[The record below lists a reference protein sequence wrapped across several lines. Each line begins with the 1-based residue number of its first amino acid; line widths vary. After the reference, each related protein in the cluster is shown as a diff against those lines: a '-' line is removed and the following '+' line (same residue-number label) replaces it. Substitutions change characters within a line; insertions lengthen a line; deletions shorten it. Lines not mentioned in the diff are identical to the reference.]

1 MEKTGKRLDFLAGTP
16 KPQDVVLKPALPSFP
31 RPGSQEFAVEN
42 KDASHIAVAGYSP
55 NDGETGSHSVVASSE
70 KVQIQNISSG
80 DVTKVL
86 PLNVIDPPTISQR
99 HEYPREMVDRMAT
112 SIRRQAHGKPDI
124 LDGQINPIIVV
135 PHPLVDGR
143 FLIVDGF
150 TRFQAF
156 TDQFLSD
163 FIKATIR
170 YGMSQAEI
178 FAMAYSANVDRNGTS
193 DFDRGMAL
201 ASAIKEGIYKDQK
214 DAASALGID
223 TAAITGLLAFAR
235 FPQSIVDVIKTAPEK
250 FSYNVAA
257 RLQAFSNKNAPED
270 QLIYATRKLADGTLT
285 FKKLNQ
291 LVTNFSGTT
300 PRNVRKKRR
309 DTRNILGFG
318 KVRAT
323 ESSVTL
329 DLESLPAD
337 VAPKLAELVEQTVTA
352 FLKNHVPSESF
363 QPSATD
369 HDNQEQ

>member
-1 MEKTGKRLDFLAGTP
+1 MEKTGKRLDFLAGSP
-16 KPQDVVLKPALPSFP
+16 KPQDAVSRPSLPSFP
-31 RPGSQEFAVEN
+31 RPGSHKVAFEIQ
-42 KDASHIAVAGYSP
+42 DDSHLSGTVP
-55 NDGETGSHSVVASSE
+55 SSE
-70 KVQIQNISSG
+70 DVEEGLSSQEINPEKVHIQNMSSG

-99 HEYPREMVDRMAT
+99 HDYPREMVDRMAT

-135 PHPLVDGR
+135 PHPMIDGR

-150 TRFQAF
+150 TRYQAF
-156 TDQFLSD
+156 ADQFLSD

-201 ASAIKEGIYKDQK
+201 ATAISEGIYKDQK
-214 DAASALGID
+214 DAAAALGID
-223 TAAITGLLAFAR
+223 TAAITGLLAFAK
-235 FPQSIVDVIKTAPEK
+235 FSQPIIDVIKTAPHQ

-257 RLQAFSNKNAPED
+257 RLQAFANKSAPED
-270 QLIYATRKLADGTLT
+270 QLISTTKKLADGTLT

-291 LVTNFSGTT
+291 LVTNFSGAVT
-300 PRNVRKKRR
+300 RNVRKKRR

-323 ESSVTL
+323 ESTLTL
-329 DLESLPAD
+329 DLESLPTD

-363 QPSATD
+363 QESTTD
-369 HDNQEQ
+369 HDGQE

>member
-1 MEKTGKRLDFLAGTP
+1 
-16 KPQDVVLKPALPSFP
+16 
-31 RPGSQEFAVEN
+31 
-42 KDASHIAVAGYSP
+42 
-55 NDGETGSHSVVASSE
+55 
-70 KVQIQNISSG
+70 
-80 DVTKVL
+80 
-86 PLNVIDPPTISQR
+86 
-99 HEYPREMVDRMAT
+99 MAT

-257 RLQAFSNKNAPED
+257 RLQAFRIKM
-270 QLIYATRKLADGTLT
+270 L
-285 FKKLNQ
+285 
-291 LVTNFSGTT
+291 
-300 PRNVRKKRR
+300 
-309 DTRNILGFG
+309 
-318 KVRAT
+318 
-323 ESSVTL
+323 
-329 DLESLPAD
+329 
-337 VAPKLAELVEQTVTA
+337 
-352 FLKNHVPSESF
+352 LKIN
-363 QPSATD
+363 
-369 HDNQEQ
+369 